1 MRRASYVVLAA
12 LAGGCASAGAR
23 QASKPTP
30 QAAQAAESS
39 STERAQYP
47 SSYRRHPN
55 PPVVIRN
62 ATIMTATGQE
72 IANGSLL
79 MKDGKI
85 VAIGKSVDAPAD
97 AAVVDGTG
105 KYVTPGLIDDHSH
118 LGVYAA
124 PGTDAE
130 SDGNEATNPIT
141 AEVWAEHSFWPQ
153 DPQIPLAIA
162 GGITTIQALPG
173 SANLI
178 GGRSAILKL
187 IPARTVQEMKFP
199 GARYGLK
206 MACGEN
212 PKRVYG
218 RRGGPAT
225 RMGNM
230 AGYRSAFTQAETYR
244 RRWHTWRKDHKGDPP
259 ERNLRLETLAEVL
272 RGNMYVQNH
281 CYRADEMAQMIDLAH
296 EFGFKIRSFH
306 HAVESY
312 KIADLLAKEGTSV
325 SVWADWWGFKEE
337 AMDGVQQN
345 AALNQQAGGRP
356 IIHSDDPGGIQRLNQ
371 EAAKAMYAGNAPA
384 SRSRATRPC
393 GGSRSTL
400 PGPLGSTRS
409 SEHSSPARWP
419 TWWCGP
425 AIRSRSI
432 RRPCRSTTTA
442 GSRTTARILR
452 TSRAPI
458 SNWARCPR
466 PGATDDRAAAR
477 PGHCH
482 HGWNGLSRLRSEA
495 RQRER
500 ADPRRPHRRRGNER
514 AHSAGCDPHR
524 RRREMDHPGPH
535 RRGRP
540 ARPGG
545 DQRGARDARR
555 ERAGR
560 HHRRV
565 LQRGGGDQPGLDG
578 HPRYADR
585 RDHDR
590 ARRADRQPRERPGGP
605 DRARRRHDR
614 ADACEV
620 AGGRGRRSL
629 GERQRRRRGLAGR
642 RGGTVARRVP
652 RRARVRAA

>member
-130 SDGNEATNPIT
+130 SDGNEATNPVT

-212 PKRVYG
+212 PKRVYHS
-218 RRGGPAT
+218 RGPST

-230 AGYRSAFTQAETYR
+230 AGYREAFSQAESYR
-244 RRWHTWRKDHKGDPP
+244 RRWDKWHKDHQGDPP

-272 RGNMYVQNH
+272 RGNIYVQNH
-281 CYRADEMAQMIDLAH
+281 CYRADEMAQMLDLAH

-306 HAVESY
+306 HAVEAY
-312 KIADLLAKEGTSV
+312 KIADLLAREGTSV

-337 AMDGVQQN
+337 AMDGIHEN
-345 AALNQQAGGRP
+345 AALNQAAGGRP
-356 IIHSDDPGGIQRLNQ
+356 LIHSDSPSGIQRLNQ
-371 EAAKAMYAGNAPA
+371 EAAKAMYYGQRSGIPVTREQALRWITANPA
-384 SRSRATRPC
+384 
-393 GGSRSTL
+393 
-400 PGPLGSTRS
+400 
-409 SEHSSPARWP
+409 
-419 TWWCGP
+419 
-425 AIRSRSI
+425 
-432 RRPCRSTTTA
+432 
-442 GSRTTARILR
+442 
-452 TSRAPI
+452 
-458 SNWARCPR
+458 WA
-466 PGATDDRAAAR
+466 
-477 PGHCH
+477 
-482 HGWNGLSRLRSEA
+482 L
-495 RQRER
+495 
-500 ADPRRPHRRRGNER
+500 
-514 AHSAGCDPHR
+514 
-524 RRREMDHPGPH
+524 
-535 RRGRP
+535 
-540 ARPGG
+540 
-545 DQRGARDARR
+545 
-555 ERAGR
+555 
-560 HHRRV
+560 
-565 LQRGGGDQPGLDG
+565 GLDSVVG
-578 HPRYADR
+578 TLEPGKMADVVVWSGDPFSVYGKAVQVYNDGWLVYD
-585 RDHDR
+585 RDDPAH
-590 ARRADRQPRERPGGP
+590 QPRTDFELGQTPAPGS
-605 DRARRRHDR
+605 DR
-614 ADACEV
+614 
-620 AGGRGRRSL
+620 
-629 GERQRRRRGLAGR
+629 
-642 RGGTVARRVP
+642 
-652 RRARVRAA
+652 

>member
-130 SDGNEATNPIT
+130 SDGNEATNPVT

-178 GGRSAILKL
+178 GGRSAVLKL

-212 PKRVYG
+212 PKRVYHS
-218 RRGGPAT
+218 RGPST

-230 AGYRSAFTQAETYR
+230 AGYREAFSQAESYR
-244 RRWHTWRKDHKGDPP
+244 RRWDKWHKDHQGDPP

-272 RGNMYVQNH
+272 RGNIYVQNH
-281 CYRADEMAQMIDLAH
+281 CYRADEMAQMLDLAH

-306 HAVESY
+306 HAVEAY
-312 KIADLLAKEGTSV
+312 KIADLLAREGTSV

-337 AMDGVQQN
+337 AMDGIHEN
-345 AALNQQAGGRP
+345 AALNQAAGGRP
-356 IIHSDDPGGIQRLNQ
+356 LIHSDSPSGIQRLNQ
-371 EAAKAMYAGNAPA
+371 EAAKAMYYGQRSGIPVTRDQALRWITANPA
-384 SRSRATRPC
+384 
-393 GGSRSTL
+393 
-400 PGPLGSTRS
+400 
-409 SEHSSPARWP
+409 
-419 TWWCGP
+419 
-425 AIRSRSI
+425 
-432 RRPCRSTTTA
+432 
-442 GSRTTARILR
+442 
-452 TSRAPI
+452 
-458 SNWARCPR
+458 WA
-466 PGATDDRAAAR
+466 
-477 PGHCH
+477 
-482 HGWNGLSRLRSEA
+482 L
-495 RQRER
+495 
-500 ADPRRPHRRRGNER
+500 
-514 AHSAGCDPHR
+514 
-524 RRREMDHPGPH
+524 
-535 RRGRP
+535 
-540 ARPGG
+540 
-545 DQRGARDARR
+545 
-555 ERAGR
+555 
-560 HHRRV
+560 
-565 LQRGGGDQPGLDG
+565 GLDSVVG
-578 HPRYADR
+578 TLEPGKMADVVVWSG
-585 RDHDR
+585 DPFSVYGKAVQVYNDGWLVYDR
-590 ARRADRQPRERPGGP
+590 NDPAHQPRTDFELGQTPPPGS
-605 DRARRRHDR
+605 DR
-614 ADACEV
+614 
-620 AGGRGRRSL
+620 
-629 GERQRRRRGLAGR
+629 
-642 RGGTVARRVP
+642 
-652 RRARVRAA
+652 